1 MKPTK
6 DSAVQEV
13 NELELLII
21 EKERLQKKLDLIAK
35 KLRKLVYQ
43 S

>member
-21 EKERLQKKLDLIAK
+21 EKDRLQKKLDLIAK